1 VLASRVIKFGYRRA
15 LHESSGKLQ
24 LPESSRLHE
33 FASAHAKLNRQTR
46 EVERLV
52 TPTKQTAAAR
62 SNRQFFQK
70 RGLCVHRGGC
80 DVRSRIA
87 PRGLRQGTAFYPE
100 LRRAAVPLL
109 VCPDEERSTQFHYS
123 FCAGRRGFRVNPP
136 GIHPER
142 ICEGRAFACAID
154 PAAATV
160 DFRPFL
166 TGLPRAV
173 LAKGSVC
180 SNTSLPGLPRAVS
193 AKGSVCSSAFLTGSG
208 SQTELAVTHSKQ
220 TTATFLT
227 GSRIARCGLLLLVL
241 ACGSFLAQARYR
253 QPNSEYQARRAK
265 LRSTIKGPVVL
276 FGYTSRQDAG
286 ELAVFFQ
293 EENFYYLTGHSE
305 PDAALL
311 LIPDSA
317 DANPAAGPHEILY
330 LPPRDPA
337 AEKWGGPQMG
347 PSDPGVAEE
356 TGFQAVEPFANL
368 RADLVNLAKTYST
381 FYTELPTKH
390 ENGYPHLTVWSEWV
404 QHSLMQTTI
413 EDISP
418 ALASLRQI
426 KSAGEIALIQ
436 KAVDASV
443 DAHIAAMKMMR
454 PGLFEYQI
462 AARMKE
468 VHEMEGCSREAY
480 APIVGAGLYSTVLHY
495 DALKNEIKDGDV
507 VVIDVAGEYG
517 GYAADITR
525 TLPANGKFTARQRE
539 IYEIVLGAQNAAL
552 AAIKP
557 GAMLMGPKSV
567 HQVAFDYINT
577 HGHDLHGNT
586 LGRYF
591 FHGVGHH
598 LGLDVHDV
606 NDRSPL
612 QPGMVITDEPGIY
625 IPEENIGVRIED
637 DVLVTQDGNQLL
649 SAKLPRTSDEIEKVM
664 AEARAQSQPQ
674 PQP

>member
-1 VLASRVIKFGYRRA
+1 VLRSLVIKIEYRRA
-15 LHESSGKLQ
+15 LHESSGKLH

-33 FASAHAKLNRQTR
+33 FVSAHDEFISAHAKLNRQTR
-46 EVERLV
+46 EIERPV
-52 TPTKQTAAAR
+52 TPRKQTTAAR
-62 SNRQFFQK
+62 SNRQIFQK
-70 RGLCVHRGGC
+70 
-80 DVRSRIA
+80 
-87 PRGLRQGTAFYPE
+87 
-100 LRRAAVPLL
+100 
-109 VCPDEERSTQFHYS
+109 
-123 FCAGRRGFRVNPP
+123 
-136 GIHPER
+136 
-142 ICEGRAFACAID
+142 
-154 PAAATV
+154 
-160 DFRPFL
+160 
-166 TGLPRAV
+166 
-173 LAKGSVC
+173 
-180 SNTSLPGLPRAVS
+180 
-193 AKGSVCSSAFLTGSG
+193 
-208 SQTELAVTHSKQ
+208 
-220 TTATFLT
+220 
-227 GSRIARCGLLLLVL
+227 CGLLLLVL
-241 ACGSFLAQARYR
+241 ACGSFLAQARFR

-265 LRSTIKGPVVL
+265 LRSTINGPAVL
-276 FGYTSRQDAG
+276 FGYTSHQDAG

-317 DANPAAGPHEILY
+317 DGKSSDSAHEILY
-330 LPPRDPA
+330 LPPRNPG
-337 AEKWGGPQMG
+337 AEEWGGPKMG
-347 PSDPGVAEE
+347 PSDPGIAEE

-381 FYTELPTKH
+381 FYTELPPKQ
-390 ENGYPHLTVWSEWV
+390 ENGYPHLTIWSGWV
-404 QHSLMQTTI
+404 RSILPQSTI
-413 EDISP
+413 DDVAP

-480 APIVGAGLYSTVLHY
+480 APIVGTGFYSTVLHY

-557 GAMLMGPKSV
+557 GVMLIGGPKSV
-567 HQVAFDYINT
+567 HQVAYEYINT

-598 LGLDVHDV
+598 LGLDVHDP

-612 QPGMVITDEPGIY
+612 QAGMVITDEPGIY

-637 DVLVTQDGNQLL
+637 DVLVTPDGNQLL
-649 SAKLPRTSDEIEKVM
+649 SAKLPRSPDEIEKIM
-664 AEARAQSQPQ
+664 AEGRAQSQSQPQ
-674 PQP
+674 P